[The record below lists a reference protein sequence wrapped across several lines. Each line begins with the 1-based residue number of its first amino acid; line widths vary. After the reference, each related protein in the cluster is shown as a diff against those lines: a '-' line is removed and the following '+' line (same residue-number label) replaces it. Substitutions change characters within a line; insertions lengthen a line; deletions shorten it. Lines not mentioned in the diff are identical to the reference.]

1 LCHYKK
7 KKKQQHIPTT
17 TTTTTTSY
25 IPPSSPFPLLFFY
38 SFLHVCLL
46 IVLGNPI
53 TQKKHK
59 NTQNKSQQTNNEW
72 VAIGSK
78 NLKLGGPQCPITF
91 MEISYGALSG
101 NHPEEEVKTN

>member
-7 KKKQQHIPTT
+7 KKKHHHIPTTT

-25 IPPSSPFPLLFFY
+25 IPPSSPFPLLCFML
-38 SFLHVCLL
+38 SFMFALL

-53 TQKKHK
+53 THKKHK

-78 NLKLGGPQCPITF
+78 NIKLGGPQCPITF
-91 MEISYGALSG
+91 MEISYGA
-101 NHPEEEVKTN
+101 